1 MQALETCRF
10 VEKRHHNRQALRGG
24 IRRIPVAR
32 QGRDFGFGREAH
44 RLDPSAFT
52 YSGIPKISPGKPQ
65 KKSWKLTGESIAGCA
80 QRSATI
86 GPRNCISL
94 IPGNRV
100 AGLL

>member
-10 VEKRHHNRQALRGG
+10 IEKRHHNRQALRGG

-32 QGRDFGFGREAH
+32 QGRDFRFGREAH

-65 KKSWKLTGESIAGCA
+65 KRAGTLAGESIDGCV
-80 QRSATI
+80 QRK
-86 GPRNCISL
+86 PL
-94 IPGNRV
+94 DV
-100 AGLL
+100 